1 MGKSSTTKSFN
12 GFQDEEM
19 NFGFEKKNE
28 DNNEDNISLD
38 LKYRH
43 GLTGK
48 ELSRRAKEL
57 KKRQN
62 REREQRRDNKTQ
74 NYNYAREMQQLSH
87 SVPVEIL
94 KNAQNVEN
102 SDFNG
107 ATMTMMTPTTDG
119 DMNSAYQ
126 QSMSVGASASS
137 FGNNHSSPA
146 GQQATKYYYSMSPA
160 SANKNMMSR
169 SLENNFG
176 ELGSPN
182 ADDGFGLRQMLL
194 SPTKFKANRR
204 ELRRLFGKLEFESMD
219 KSSLER
225 VFCIV
230 EIGKK
235 SSKTVQL
242 SEFLETENAPYH
254 AIRRVERN
262 VMNSDTGIASVEVL
276 WDVKDRNYAS
286 PPPPA
291 APSSSSACNNNN
303 NNNNNNENSNSNY
316 NTSSKYSPE
325 MEALFGTVAGDL
337 DNDLEYFAGGIEFD
351 ASDVLS
357 LDVWEIIFSKLSP
370 RETVLLGATCS
381 QLNKIASA
389 ESTKESMFE
398 KIFFHAASNTKQP
411 LPQPNNNTNLS
422 KSDSVWRSVRDSYLA
437 CEPWVGWNEVL
448 SSSSSS
454 LSGTRKSKSYQV
466 VEPLYYDVGPS
477 FVRGLIADQQTVT
490 SYNASSVK
498 IWYNGLGN
506 AKYNVAGGRIQTLE
520 AKDSNIRDMVLTDNF
535 VAVSENS
542 GRLRSWS
549 SLDGQPSIHRPM
561 VTKKDAKTSLLALH
575 ADSIV
580 ACCEKSCVAKI
591 HDLSRDASLQGD
603 SENDVFMDL
612 RTNEERNAM
621 SAFYVPFES
630 EGEILG
636 ATCISKEVVW
646 DSVIWFGTTLG
657 VRAIDFNR
665 NEVKETIELC
675 QGDDSYNKITA
686 IAAKGPVVTAS
697 LAGGSIILV
706 DRRSKYNA
714 NKPIATFAPPWFDHP
729 SNTIVNET
737 EQRACLH
744 LEDERLIFHSES
756 GYDGVCV
763 YDIRKFVGPRMR
775 RGTLAAPAWRE
786 DLLVVEKNDN
796 DNEIIKEEENK
807 ENDSASKMIII
818 NDFGSFG
825 DCVSILTPFDA
836 RGMPMKVGCFARFP
850 NGHYNNNA
858 GAGGLFDT
866 ANLSLGNVVVAPFIQ
881 DISNSSSSRSST
893 NKTGDKN
900 NDLRDKCSVFT
911 GLDNVFSLPISQ
923 DDSSHFHQ
931 NRVNKALGY
940 EDLMK
945 LSLNNNNELDS
956 RSRRRSTQPKQ
967 RGRFPKRQGR
977 N

>member
-102 SDFNG
+102 SDFNS

-291 APSSSSACNNNN
+291 APSSRPSRQTAQ
-303 NNNNNNENSNSNY
+303 
-316 NTSSKYSPE
+316 T
-325 MEALFGTVAGDL
+325 
-337 DNDLEYFAGGIEFD
+337 
-351 ASDVLS
+351 AS
-357 LDVWEIIFSKLSP
+357 
-370 RETVLLGATCS
+370 R
-381 QLNKIASA
+381 
-389 ESTKESMFE
+389 
-398 KIFFHAASNTKQP
+398 
-411 LPQPNNNTNLS
+411 
-422 KSDSVWRSVRDSYLA
+422 
-437 CEPWVGWNEVL
+437 
-448 SSSSSS
+448 
-454 LSGTRKSKSYQV
+454 
-466 VEPLYYDVGPS
+466 
-477 FVRGLIADQQTVT
+477 
-490 SYNASSVK
+490 
-498 IWYNGLGN
+498 
-506 AKYNVAGGRIQTLE
+506 
-520 AKDSNIRDMVLTDNF
+520 
-535 VAVSENS
+535 
-542 GRLRSWS
+542 
-549 SLDGQPSIHRPM
+549 IHRRPRAP
-561 VTKKDAKTSLLALH
+561 TATRRL
-575 ADSIV
+575 
-580 ACCEKSCVAKI
+580 
-591 HDLSRDASLQGD
+591 
-603 SENDVFMDL
+603 
-612 RTNEERNAM
+612 M
-621 SAFYVPFES
+621 S
-630 EGEILG
+630 
-636 ATCISKEVVW
+636 
-646 DSVIWFGTTLG
+646 
-657 VRAIDFNR
+657 
-665 NEVKETIELC
+665 
-675 QGDDSYNKITA
+675 
-686 IAAKGPVVTAS
+686 
-697 LAGGSIILV
+697 
-706 DRRSKYNA
+706 
-714 NKPIATFAPPWFDHP
+714 
-729 SNTIVNET
+729 
-737 EQRACLH
+737 
-744 LEDERLIFHSES
+744 
-756 GYDGVCV
+756 
-763 YDIRKFVGPRMR
+763 
-775 RGTLAAPAWRE
+775 
-786 DLLVVEKNDN
+786 
-796 DNEIIKEEENK
+796 
-807 ENDSASKMIII
+807 
-818 NDFGSFG
+818 
-825 DCVSILTPFDA
+825 
-836 RGMPMKVGCFARFP
+836 
-850 NGHYNNNA
+850 
-858 GAGGLFDT
+858 
-866 ANLSLGNVVVAPFIQ
+866 
-881 DISNSSSSRSST
+881 
-893 NKTGDKN
+893 
-900 NDLRDKCSVFT
+900 
-911 GLDNVFSLPISQ
+911 
-923 DDSSHFHQ
+923 
-931 NRVNKALGY
+931 
-940 EDLMK
+940 
-945 LSLNNNNELDS
+945 
-956 RSRRRSTQPKQ
+956 SRRRRRSESRPQQYSACRRPAEARAASAGAAPGCPRTSGTPRTP
-967 RGRFPKRQGR
+967 RGRS
-977 N
+977 NTC

>member
-102 SDFNG
+102 SDFNS

-303 NNNNNNENSNSNY
+303 NNNNNKSDAFEITIVDGKRGGGERDNSTSEEAASYLLFENENIGVENVDNSHVLYEDPNDDDIAHEVKRKRDEEIKA
-316 NTSSKYSPE
+316 NRRRKQE
-325 MEALFGTVAGDL
+325 QIAQREIREALKKASVSNENAELLERKAKELKDSCDTARASARIALHETQRLKIETEAAQRRAEAHVIDTARSQRARKMLESAAEKIRDVEEEEEEEEEGGDENNNIISRVSESEQHSL
-337 DNDLEYFAGGIEFD
+337 DQS
-351 ASDVLS
+351 ASDKLREVESERERLS
-357 LDVWEIIFSKLSP
+357 RLLRHAWEQEVEKVEVEEEEEGGFYSDDEDEKLRRAINRAHHLLESRHDRISFS
-370 RETVLLGATCS
+370 A
-381 QLNKIASA
+381 
-389 ESTKESMFE
+389 
-398 KIFFHAASNTKQP
+398 
-411 LPQPNNNTNLS
+411 
-422 KSDSVWRSVRDSYLA
+422 
-437 CEPWVGWNEVL
+437 
-448 SSSSSS
+448 
-454 LSGTRKSKSYQV
+454 
-466 VEPLYYDVGPS
+466 S
-477 FVRGLIADQQTVT
+477 FVHD
-490 SYNASSVK
+490 K
-498 IWYNGLGN
+498 IDKLKG
-506 AKYNVAGGRIQTLE
+506 
-520 AKDSNIRDMVLTDNF
+520 
-535 VAVSENS
+535 
-542 GRLRSWS
+542 
-549 SLDGQPSIHRPM
+549 
-561 VTKKDAKTSLLALH
+561 KT
-575 ADSIV
+575 
-580 ACCEKSCVAKI
+580 
-591 HDLSRDASLQGD
+591 
-603 SENDVFMDL
+603 F
-612 RTNEERNAM
+612 
-621 SAFYVPFES
+621 
-630 EGEILG
+630 
-636 ATCISKEVVW
+636 
-646 DSVIWFGTTLG
+646 
-657 VRAIDFNR
+657 
-665 NEVKETIELC
+665 
-675 QGDDSYNKITA
+675 
-686 IAAKGPVVTAS
+686 
-697 LAGGSIILV
+697 
-706 DRRSKYNA
+706 
-714 NKPIATFAPPWFDHP
+714 
-729 SNTIVNET
+729 
-737 EQRACLH
+737 
-744 LEDERLIFHSES
+744 
-756 GYDGVCV
+756 
-763 YDIRKFVGPRMR
+763 
-775 RGTLAAPAWRE
+775 
-786 DLLVVEKNDN
+786 
-796 DNEIIKEEENK
+796 
-807 ENDSASKMIII
+807 
-818 NDFGSFG
+818 
-825 DCVSILTPFDA
+825 
-836 RGMPMKVGCFARFP
+836 
-850 NGHYNNNA
+850 
-858 GAGGLFDT
+858 
-866 ANLSLGNVVVAPFIQ
+866 
-881 DISNSSSSRSST
+881 
-893 NKTGDKN
+893 
-900 NDLRDKCSVFT
+900 
-911 GLDNVFSLPISQ
+911 
-923 DDSSHFHQ
+923 
-931 NRVNKALGY
+931 
-940 EDLMK
+940 
-945 LSLNNNNELDS
+945 
-956 RSRRRSTQPKQ
+956 
-967 RGRFPKRQGR
+967 
-977 N
+977 